1 MDGSPPHLLCDHMLI
16 RLGRWLRAAGYD
28 TVIAEAAISDRQLLD
43 RAIREG
49 RLLITRDRKLAEY
62 RGAWKRVVVL
72 DANDMIDCV
81 REVSERLAI
90 DWLYDPFSRCVLC
103 NRRLVRASSDRHH
116 RLPQTSVVTVDEIH
130 WCPDCD
136 KVYWPGGHV
145 RRMRTRLARWR
156 QRDFA

>member
-1 MDGSPPHLLCDHMLI
+1 MLI

-28 TVIAEAAISDRQLLD
+28 TVIAEAATSDRQLLD

-49 RLLITRDRKLAEY
+49 RQLITRDRKLAEH
-62 RGAWKRVVVL
+62 RGAWNRVVIL
-72 DANDMIDCV
+72 EANDMADCV
-81 REVSERLAI
+81 REVSQRLAI
-90 DWLYDPFSRCVLC
+90 DWLYDPFSRCLLC
-103 NRRLVRASSDRHH
+103 NRRLVQASADRNQ
-116 RLPQTSVVTVDEIH
+116 RVPKTSMVTADVIH

-145 RRMRTRLARWR
+145 QRMRTRLARWR

>member
-28 TVIAEAAISDRQLLD
+28 TAIAEAAVSDRQLIE

-49 RLLITRDRKLAEY
+49 RLLISRDRKLAEH
-62 RGAWKRVVVL
+62 RGAWKRVVIL
-72 DANDMIDCV
+72 EANDMIDCA
-81 REVSERLAI
+81 REISERLAI
-90 DWLYDPFSRCVLC
+90 DWLYDPFSRCLLC
-103 NRRLVRASSDRHH
+103 NRRLILASSDRHH
-116 RLPQTSVVTVDEIH
+116 RVPQTSVLNLEDIH

-145 RRMRTRLARWR
+145 RRMPGRLARWR
-156 QRDFA
+156 VQDFA